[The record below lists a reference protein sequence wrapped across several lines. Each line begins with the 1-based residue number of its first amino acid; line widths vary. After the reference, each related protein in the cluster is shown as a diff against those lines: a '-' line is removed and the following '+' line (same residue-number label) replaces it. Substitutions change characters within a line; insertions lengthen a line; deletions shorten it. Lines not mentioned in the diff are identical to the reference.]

1 MGRNRKGTFG
11 QKKMSTS
18 SHQRT
23 ADSAQTPGC
32 ARPRL
37 RSAMQGAQRGY
48 AAPLPWLG
56 PRTGQ
61 RGGLLAPLT
70 THPPP
75 SLIFS
80 DFPIFPL
87 LFIFFLFHYHSLFP
101 SSPVSIPPL
110 FLSFVFQPF
119 FPAFSLPRQQKS
131 PTEF

>member
-11 QKKMSTS
+11 QKKLSTS

-75 SLIFS
+75 SLISLSFPYFS
-80 DFPIFPL
+80 FSFFFTTIPYFLPALFLFPHFSCL
-87 LFIFFLFHYHSLFP
+87 LFFSL
-101 SSPVSIPPL
+101 
-110 FLSFVFQPF
+110 
-119 FPAFSLPRQQKS
+119 FSLPFPFPLAAEES
-131 PTEF
+131 N